1 MAQWKTFFSLLCECV
16 FIKSL
21 RSSKSKFNLLI
32 LNNFSFINFLRIVCL
47 LYFDYT
53 HLPNS
58 SQLHPSSLPTQLGVL
73 ISPISSTTVCAAHLL
88 LGVGCPLEH
97 GGPASGHT
105 LKNWSSLPQQL
116 SMDNSSSA
124 LKSNFITFD
133 QIALADPGIIAIGDI
148 IYGRWL
154 VIRNRS
160 NLELVFGLT
169 VPALFSL
176 RI

>member
-1 MAQWKTFFSLLCECV
+1 MAQWKTFFSLLGECV

-21 RSSKSKFNLLI
+21 RSSKSQFNLLR
-32 LNNFSFINFLRIVCL
+32 LNNFSFINPLRIVCS
-47 LYFDYT
+47 LYVDYS

-73 ISPISSTTVCAAHLL
+73 VSQSSSITVCGAHLH
-88 LGVGCPLEH
+88 LGVWYPLGH

-105 LKNWSSLPQQL
+105 LKNRFSLPQQL
-116 SMDNSSSA
+116 STDSSSSA

-133 QIALADPGIIAIGDI
+133 QIALADLGIIAIGDV
-148 IYGRWL
+148 IYGRWS

-160 NLELVFGLT
+160 
-169 VPALFSL
+169 
-176 RI
+176 I

>member
-1 MAQWKTFFSLLCECV
+1 MAQWKTFFSLL

-32 LNNFSFINFLRIVCL
+32 LNNLSFINPLRIVCS

-58 SQLHPSSLPTQLGVL
+58 SQLQPSSLPTQLGVL
-73 ISPISSTTVCAAHLL
+73 ISPSSSTTVCATHLL
-88 LGVGCPLEH
+88 LGVWRPLER

-105 LKNWSSLPQQL
+105 LKNWFSLPQQL

-133 QIALADPGIIAIGDI
+133 QIALADLGIIAIGDI

-160 NLELVFGLT
+160 NLELMFGLT